1 MRSDLVDNHEI
12 HVRVKGGGEGT
23 VVFDSAIALLQ
34 GLFPPNPNNKIV
46 LANETTIVAPMG
58 GYQYVPGTLYCDQDA
73 TDTDCL
79 KVETVTPGTDRSLE
93 SWTDC
98 PVRFPIVMVG
108 IVLKRGLIRQAFEEH
123 IQQFY
128 ASNEFKMKAREAEP
142 FFNGIRDFVFGR
154 PLSLQNIVSSSSP
167 IQRNCA
173 LTTDSPSVECASRR
187 S

>member
-1 MRSDLVDNHEI
+1 MRSDLVDNHEV

-58 GYQYVPGTLYCDQDA
+58 GYQYVTG
-73 TDTDCL
+73 TDCL

-98 PVRFPIVMVG
+98 PVRSPIAMVG

-123 IQQFY
+123 IQRFY
-128 ASNEFKMKAREAEP
+128 ASDEFKMKAREAEP

-167 IQRNCA
+167 TQRNCA